1 MAALDHSRAAVSF
14 DRVGCGDV
22 GTDTFSTN
30 SLFLVVGLRRGGEAG
45 IHGESVGLV
54 YMSLDGRLTWVLRFI
69 GGRHH
74 PAAFNPVASG

>member
-1 MAALDHSRAAVSF
+1 MAALDHSRAALGF

-30 SLFLVVGLRRGGEAG
+30 SPFLVVGLRRGFEAG
-45 IHGESVGLV
+45 MYGESVSLV
-54 YMSLDGRLTWVLRFI
+54 YMSLDGRLTWVLRCI

-74 PAAFNPVASG
+74 PAVFNPVASG